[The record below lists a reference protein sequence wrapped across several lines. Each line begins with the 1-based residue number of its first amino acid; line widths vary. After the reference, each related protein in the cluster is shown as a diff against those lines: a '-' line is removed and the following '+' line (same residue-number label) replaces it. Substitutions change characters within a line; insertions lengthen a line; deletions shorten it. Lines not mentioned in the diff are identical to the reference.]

1 MAAMTRRAFG
11 KVILPLAMPG
21 VIAGGMLTFIPAVG
35 DFINADYLG
44 STQTTMIGNV
54 IQKQFLI
61 VKDYPAAAAL
71 SFLLMALILVGVLS
85 YTRALG
91 TEELV

>member
-1 MAAMTRRAFG
+1 
-11 KVILPLAMPG
+11 V
-21 VIAGGMLTFIPAVG
+21 FIPASG

-44 STQTTMIGNV
+44 STKTTMIGNV
-54 IQKQFLI
+54 VQKQFLV

-71 SFLLMALILVGVLS
+71 SMVLMAIILVGVML

-91 TEELV
+91 TEDLV